1 MMRGRPLGSTASDL
15 HPGTWSTLSASFSKG
30 VDDGDE
36 AVQDIGAEYR
46 HPPRSRK
53 AVRALLYRRMSGV
66 TLGADPS

>member
-1 MMRGRPLGSTASDL
+1 
-15 HPGTWSTLSASFSKG
+15 LSASFSKG

-66 TLGADPS
+66 TLEADPS